1 MAAVMV
7 LSLAGGGGLGKELL
21 EDPIRHP
28 VQQGFERSAPGR
40 GGHRAFSIANAM
52 RDKASMKTLPA
63 FAMNALV
70 CGAIRMSA
78 ARV

>member
-7 LSLAGGGGLGKELL
+7 LSLAGGGGLGKQLL
-21 EDPIRHP
+21 EDPFRHP
-28 VQQGFERSAPGR
+28 VQQGVERSAPGR
-40 GGHRAFSIANAM
+40 GGHRAFSIAKAT

-63 FAMNALV
+63 FAAGSLV
-70 CGAIRMSA
+70 CGAIRMRA